1 MSCWS
6 KVVLFILT
14 LLTSVIQLVMRM
26 IRLGSGQLL
35 QRYRRVG
42 VMLANQPLQSA
53 GGINN
58 SGSGGG
64 YVAERLSRR
73 LTELSGQNN
82 NNNDDDDDNIGDDN
96 GTVVGGVA

>member
-1 MSCWS
+1 
-6 KVVLFILT
+6 VVLFILT

-42 VMLANQPLQSA
+42 VMLANHPLQSP

-58 SGSGGG
+58 SGSGGGG

-82 NNNDDDDDNIGDDN
+82 NNNDDDDNNIGDDT